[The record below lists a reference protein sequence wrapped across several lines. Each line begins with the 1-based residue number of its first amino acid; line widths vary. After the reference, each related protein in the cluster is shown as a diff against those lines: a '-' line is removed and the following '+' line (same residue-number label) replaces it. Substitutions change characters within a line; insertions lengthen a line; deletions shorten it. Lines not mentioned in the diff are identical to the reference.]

1 MMAPMDAAIIVAI
14 IALLGAMLSASLS
27 LYGQIQLART
37 EKEQKASEILAKY
50 REPLILA
57 AYDLQSR
64 LYNILRQDFLGKY
77 YATDREGSR
86 QYAVDHTLYLIG
98 QYFAWTE
105 ILRREVQFLRFQEEA
120 STRRVSML
128 LHDVRET
135 FASDRAELGEPF
147 MIWRGEQNAI
157 GERMIVVEDGERLC
171 LGYATF
177 VEKGADPA
185 FERWFESLRRDID
198 AVANEPG
205 PRLHELQH
213 RLVEL
218 ITTLD
223 EGGVRFQKAIDKA

>member
-1 MMAPMDAAIIVAI
+1 MDAAIVVAI
-14 IALLGAMLSASLS
+14 IALLGAILSASIS
-27 LYGQIQLART
+27 LYSQVHMART
-37 EKEQKASEILAKY
+37 EAERDAATILAKY

-77 YATDREGSR
+77 YAIDRDGSR

-120 STRRVSML
+120 STRRVSMI

-135 FASDRAELGEPF
+135 FASDRPELGQPF
-147 MIWRGEQNAI
+147 MIWRGEQNAL

-171 LGYATF
+171 IGYATF
-177 VEKGADPA
+177 VEKSADPA
-185 FERWFESLRRDID
+185 FERWFASLRRDID
-198 AVANEPG
+198 AVAHEPS
-205 PRLHELQH
+205 PRLRELQH

-223 EGGVRFQKAIDKA
+223 EGGIRFQNAIDKA